1 MESSSD
7 NKNTI
12 NDDNEDDFENLG
24 KKTKNNISN
33 DITGNEYDDENLEN
47 LASQQDSSIKN
58 GAIITSLFCVISIII
73 AMFSNYGEN
82 FLIFNNKNIL
92 YLNKYILILYLLF
105 FLISNTILIVF
116 LSFENEQKNLR
127 KILYKNLRWFFISII
142 FPN

>member
-12 NDDNEDDFENLG
+12 NDDNEDDIENLG

-33 DITGNEYDDENLEN
+33 DITGNEYDDDNLEN

-82 FLIFNNKNIL
+82 FLIFNNKNI
-92 YLNKYILILYLLF
+92 
-105 FLISNTILIVF
+105 
-116 LSFENEQKNLR
+116 
-127 KILYKNLRWFFISII
+127 SI
-142 FPN
+142 